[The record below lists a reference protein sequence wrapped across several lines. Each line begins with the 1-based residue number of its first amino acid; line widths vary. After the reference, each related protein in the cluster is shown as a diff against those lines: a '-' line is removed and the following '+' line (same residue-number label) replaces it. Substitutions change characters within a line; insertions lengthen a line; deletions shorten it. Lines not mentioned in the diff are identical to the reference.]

1 MGKGENAVPTPADFS
16 NQERSKDIFT
26 LNTSDPLFHQKTFEQ
41 PSPPKRAPKPRVEPL
56 GPPVGSDLPGSFYE
70 ATSESYLKARRVAE
84 LKFNTLKLA
93 VAFACI
99 SASLVA
105 IDVLLYPEIWWS
117 QWPIGMWA
125 FVIAFPLIKSF
136 VFRGQDLRS
145 VIERRL
151 HKMALREVE
160 RFDGDL

>member
-1 MGKGENAVPTPADFS
+1 MGKGDIAVPTPADYS
-16 NQERSKDIFT
+16 NQESSKDIFT
-26 LNTSDPLFHQKTFEQ
+26 LNTADPLFQQKTFEKQ
-41 PSPPKRAPKPRVEPL
+41 SPKKAPKPRTENFRP
-56 GPPVGSDLPGSFYE
+56 SAEQEYSGSFYE

-84 LKFNTLKLA
+84 LKFNTIKLA
-93 VAFACI
+93 IAFAVI
-99 SASLVA
+99 STSLVA
-105 IDVLLYPEIWWS
+105 VDLILYPDLWWS

-125 FVIAFPLIKSF
+125 FVIAFPLFKSF
-136 VFRGQDLRS
+136 IFRGQDLRT

>member
-1 MGKGENAVPTPADFS
+1 MPTPTDYS
-16 NQERSKDIFT
+16 NQESSKDIFT
-26 LNTSDPLFHQKTFEQ
+26 LNTADPLFHQKTFEK
-41 PSPPKRAPKPRVEPL
+41 PSPKKVPKPRTETYRPSPESDYA
-56 GPPVGSDLPGSFYE
+56 GPFYE

-84 LKFNTLKLA
+84 LKFNTIKLA
-93 VAFACI
+93 IAFAGV
-99 SASLVA
+99 SLALVA
-105 IDVLLYPEIWWS
+105 IDVVLYTETWWC

-125 FVIAFPLIKSF
+125 FVVSFPLIKSF

-160 RFDGDL
+160 RFDGDI